1 MTKKVKKEWMIP
13 IPITLRES
21 TVAKLD
27 KKRGAVP
34 RSRYIRQL
42 VEKDVGS

>member
-1 MTKKVKKEWMIP
+1 MKKFMVKKEWMIP

-21 TVAKLD
+21 TVEKLD
-27 KKRGAVP
+27 KKRGAIP

-42 VEKDVGS
+42 VEKDVS